1 MKYKRVLP
9 RGLVIK
15 ETKNCM
21 LRRAIMSIPFNLH
34 DVPDAVTIQNVQT
47 RWPLLADVG
56 LTPRKILELAN
67 SDDESILPDGLMRE
81 IMDSLNWY
89 NEYHS

>member
-1 MKYKRVLP
+1 
-9 RGLVIK
+9 
-15 ETKNCM
+15 M
-21 LRRAIMSIPFNLH
+21 LRRAILSMSFDRN

-67 SDDESILPDGLMRE
+67 SDDESILPDSLMRE

>member
-1 MKYKRVLP
+1 
-9 RGLVIK
+9 
-15 ETKNCM
+15 M
-21 LRRAIMSIPFNLH
+21 LRRAIMGIPFNLH
-34 DVPDAVTIQNVQT
+34 DVPDAVTVQNVQT

>member
-1 MKYKRVLP
+1 
-9 RGLVIK
+9 
-15 ETKNCM
+15 M
-21 LRRAIMSIPFNLH
+21 LRRAIMSIPFDRN
-34 DVPDAVTIQNVQT
+34 DVPAAVTVQNVQT
-47 RWPLLADVG
+47 RWSLLADVG

-67 SDDESILPDGLMRE
+67 SDDESILPDSLMRE